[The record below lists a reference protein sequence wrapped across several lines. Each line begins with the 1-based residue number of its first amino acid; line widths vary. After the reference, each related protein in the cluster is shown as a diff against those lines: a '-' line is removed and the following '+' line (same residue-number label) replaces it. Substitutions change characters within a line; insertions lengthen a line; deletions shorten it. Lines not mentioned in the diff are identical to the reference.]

1 MACGWRGWVV
11 AWGLGWMVAAF
22 PAQAAQASGVRL
34 EVPTRE
40 GVSVSLFWEPAAP
53 GDGGKPGGDV
63 QAARGT
69 VLLFPGAGGGFGRVE
84 DGRATSRNFLVR
96 SAGEFVAR
104 GYDVAIFG
112 KPSDRGELGYA
123 DRIAPAHLDD
133 VHAVLAFV
141 RARSPGPVWLVGT
154 SRGTVSAAA
163 AAIREGDAIAG
174 LVLTSSIV
182 APDKPGSLPR
192 QDLAAIRV
200 PVLVLHHARDECRV
214 TSPREVGAILRGLT
228 AAPVKKL
235 MLVDGGGPPSGE
247 PCEALHWHGFI
258 GMEAEAVQLMT
269 GWMEKPEP

>member
-1 MACGWRGWVV
+1 MGCGWR
-11 AWGLGWMVAAF
+11 WGLAALAAGLLAAAR
-22 PAQAAQASGVRL
+22 PAAAEGVRL

-40 GVSVSLFWEPAAP
+40 GVAVSLFWESSAPAEGAQP
-53 GDGGKPGGDV
+53 GAGGM
-63 QAARGT
+63 AAKGT

-84 DGRATSRNFLVR
+84 DGQATSRNFLVR
-96 SAGEFVAR
+96 SARGFIAR

-112 KPSDRGELGYA
+112 KPSDKTELGYA
-123 DRIAPAHLDD
+123 DRVAPAHLEDI
-133 VHAVLAFV
+133 HAVLAFV
-141 RARSPGPVWLVGT
+141 KARSPAPVWLVGT

-163 AAIREGDAIAG
+163 AAIREGNAIAG

-182 APDKPGSLPR
+182 SPDKPGSLPR

-214 TSPREVGAILRGLT
+214 TSPREVGEILRGLT

-235 MLVDGGGPPSGE
+235 LLVDGGGPPLGE

-258 GMEAEAVQLMT
+258 GMEAEAVQLIT
-269 GWMEKPEP
+269 GWMERPVP